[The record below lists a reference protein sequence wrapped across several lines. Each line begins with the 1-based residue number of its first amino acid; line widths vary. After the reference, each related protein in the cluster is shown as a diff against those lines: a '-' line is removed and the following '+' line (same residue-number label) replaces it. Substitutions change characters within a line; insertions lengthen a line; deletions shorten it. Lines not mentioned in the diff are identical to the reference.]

1 MADVREAILSFPL
14 KPQACR
20 GLRSDEAK
28 CQSLAF
34 ISLVI
39 SQGYQTCFLH
49 INALCQADVGA
60 LRASGILHAGGL
72 RLQVLSEAALGT
84 RMSHRAGD
92 LGLPGRVLRKQCQSL
107 PCPSNLESPCPAVVQ
122 TEGASRLLGHGP
134 AQPKNKKR

>member
-1 MADVREAILSFPL
+1 MVADVREAILSFPL

-39 SQGYQTCFLH
+39 SQGYQTCVLH

-107 PCPSNLESPCPAVVQ
+107 PCPSNLEAPSVCTTAGQ
-122 TEGASRLLGHGP
+122 GDSRP
-134 AQPKNKKR
+134 E